1 MNIVLIG
8 IQGCGK
14 GTLVAGL
21 EKYYDFDLV
30 SVGQLLR
37 DEVATGSELGKT
49 INSYIANGLLVPTEI
64 VRDAIDQKLKTSQK
78 EIMIFDG
85 FPRNTEQAV
94 ILDSITNVDL
104 VLHLSLDKEIA
115 IQRIVNRLTC
125 KQCAYITRRMDV
137 TDMVCPKCGGEL
149 AQRADDV
156 EESVKKRLELYEKE
170 TYPLL
175 DRYRA
180 RGVVADIEANR
191 EAKEVLDSV
200 LKVINEYYNKK

>member
-21 EKYYDFDLV
+21 EKHYDFDLI

-49 INSYIANGLLVPTEI
+49 ISSYIDKGFLVPTEI
-64 VRDAIDQKLKTSQK
+64 IKDALDNKLKSSTK
-78 EIMIFDG
+78 KIMIFDG
-85 FPRNTEQAV
+85 FPRNAEQAEL
-94 ILDSITNVDL
+94 LDSIANVDL
-104 VLHLSLDKEIA
+104 VLHLKLDKEIA

-125 KQCAYITRRMDV
+125 KKCGYITRRQDV
-137 TDMVCPKCGGEL
+137 SGDMVCPKCGGEI
-149 AQRADDV
+149 AQRVDDA
-156 EESVKKRLELYEKE
+156 EESVKKRLELYEKD

-180 RGVVADIEANR
+180 LGVVADIEANR
-191 EAKEVLDSV
+191 EPKEVLDSV
-200 LKVINEYYNKK
+200 LKVINEYNN

>member
-21 EKYYDFDLV
+21 EQHYDFDLI

-49 INSYIANGLLVPTEI
+49 ISGYIDKGLLVPLEI
-64 VRDAIDQKLKTSQK
+64 VKGALDNKLKSSTK
-78 EIMIFDG
+78 KIIIFDG
-85 FPRNTEQAV
+85 FPRNSEQAEL
-94 ILDSITNVDL
+94 LDSITNVDL
-104 VLHLSLDKEIA
+104 VLHLQLDKEIA

-125 KQCAYITRRMDV
+125 KKCGYITRRQDV
-137 TDMVCPKCGGEL
+137 SGDMVCHQCGGEL

-156 EESVKKRLELYEKE
+156 EESVKKRLELYENE

-175 DRYRA
+175 DRYRT
-180 RGVVADIEANR
+180 RGVVVDIDTNR
-191 EAKEVLDSV
+191 DKKDILDSV
-200 LKVINEYYNKK
+200 LKVINEYNN